1 MDVVLRGN
9 EVHRLH
15 AIKNKIFLDK
25 SCGQRK
31 VKGKVIKGSVAA
43 LMRLILFIK
52 TAREI
57 FGSALLGLAFVV
69 MMENH

>member
-1 MDVVLRGN
+1 MYSA
-9 EVHRLH
+9 HWTT
-15 AIKNKIFLDK
+15 KNTFLDK